1 VRASGRQKRL
11 PKEEKKKHHRT
22 PRPPTHPTKPTH
34 NRSTTNHHKNN
45 IMSGN
50 LGSGSGGASPY
61 DHNDGGGGGVTP
73 LPDFNASNIR
83 LSTVAPAFGIP
94 SSSLTAGPGSA
105 HLSAGRQPDY
115 LDYDQKG
122 RGIVSTMFTNSG
134 ISYVLGVSLGGL
146 YGLREG
152 LLRTPSSRWKV
163 KLNSVLNHCG
173 RHGSGLG
180 NMMGSTA
187 ILYSLYEGVADT
199 VSGWMCIAGQ
209 VTTTTTTTAAAGGGR
224 PLTPVFFLV
233 CCISLCDD
241 PALLIPPTSLST
253 RCPPAERKKN
263 RVRCRKQTAPWGICE
278 RMIERKTGKRTKN
291 NNISTSSIV
300 TLVRSNPRPPSSRP
314 PRRERHTTSAPDRGS
329 RPSRAPSA
337 RAPWEGPSPYTRF
350 WGFRSGARGGC
361 SSDFTICDNIVCERK
376 GGERKGER
384 ETRWKA

>member
-1 VRASGRQKRL
+1 MESLRTSFQRGTYHTVRYSTVLLWGERLAVRGKRE
-11 PKEEKKKHHRT
+11 PEKKK
-22 PRPPTHPTKPTH
+22 
-34 NRSTTNHHKNN
+34 NTTQNHNHHHTHHATTRTT

-61 DHNDGGGGGVTP
+61 DDHNDGGGGGVTP

-94 SSSLTAGPGSA
+94 SSSLSAGPGSA

-209 VTTTTTTTAAAGGGR
+209 VTTTTTTTAG
-224 PLTPVFFLV
+224 
-233 CCISLCDD
+233 DD
-241 PALLIPPTSLST
+241 APP
-253 RCPPAERKKN
+253 
-263 RVRCRKQTAPWGICE
+263 
-278 RMIERKTGKRTKN
+278 
-291 NNISTSSIV
+291 
-300 TLVRSNPRPPSSRP
+300 PPSFFSFVVFP
-314 PRRERHTTSAPDRGS
+314 FAMILPAH
-329 RPSRAPSA
+329 
-337 RAPWEGPSPYTRF
+337 
-350 WGFRSGARGGC
+350 
-361 SSDFTICDNIVCERK
+361 SSDLSFVTMPI
-376 GGERKGER
+376 R
-384 ETRWKA
+384 ETKKKSRTMSKSNGSLGHLRTND